1 MVSQLSARF
10 PDTWGT
16 LPKALWAFGSGGI
29 NSSGIVCGN
38 VNGCIAVLTQLSAP
52 TNVKDHFLRWFEK
65 TALPTNAAYE
75 DYRSGTWVPGGTTGG
90 VWGGS
95 GMPIPLNNAPRVK
108 PESLS
113 CHAAH
118 TRWKVAASS
127 WLVLQGSA
135 ANSDRC
141 SKTTYDSVYKLATLI
156 NEWKAGAAIDGSLDP
171 SVATCKTSG
180 CHSGAECY
188 PETGVGGKMKCE
200 PCHRTN
206 AAIVPNHGY

>member
-1 MVSQLSARF
+1 MVSQLAARF

-29 NSSGIVCGN
+29 NSWGIVCGN
-38 VNGCIAVLTQLSAP
+38 VNGGVAILTQLSAP
-52 TNVKDHFLRWFEK
+52 ANVKNNFMRWFEN
-65 TALPTNAAYE
+65 TPLPTNMAYE
-75 DYRSGTWVPGGTTGG
+75 DYRTGTWAPPGGFGAGATW
-90 VWGGS
+90 V
-95 GMPIPLNNAPRVK
+95 PLNNAPRVK

-127 WLVLQGSA
+127 WLVLQGST
-135 ANSDRC
+135 ANRDRC

-156 NEWKAGAAIDGSLDP
+156 NEWKSGAAIDGSVDP
-171 SVATCKTSG
+171 IVATCKTSG

-188 PETGVGGKMKCE
+188 PETGVGGNMKCE